1 VESRGVAL
9 AFVVGLGIAAS
20 WAWPGAAEAG
30 VQCGK
35 AAWYELGGTTAS
47 GEAADPTDLTAAHRT
62 LPFGT
67 RVKVENLANG
77 RSVVV
82 RVNDRGPFGGGR
94 VIDLSR
100 AAAEK
105 LGYIRAGVAR
115 VKVSVVDGDAGA
127 LSGTCEERTASA
139 PAKARPPPPAGQP
152 VAAALDEGAV
162 PLPRRRPETPVLG
175 YLPSTLALRFSDAFR
190 PDDSPFTILLDPHR

>member
-1 VESRGVAL
+1 MESRGVAL

-67 RVKVENLANG
+67 HVKVENLANG

-127 LSGTCEERTASA
+127 LPGTCEERTASA
-139 PAKARPPPPAGQP
+139 PAKARPSPPAGQP
-152 VAAALDEGAV
+152 VAAALDEEAV
-162 PLPRRRPETPVLG
+162 PLPPRRPETPVLG

>member
-1 VESRGVAL
+1 MESRGVAFAVAAGL
-9 AFVVGLGIAAS
+9 ACLAAL
-20 WAWPGAAEAG
+20 AVAGDAAAG
-30 VQCGK
+30 VQCGR
-35 AAWYELGGTTAS
+35 AAWYDLEGMTAS
-47 GEAADPTDLTAAHRT
+47 GEPADARQLTAAHRT

-105 LGYIRAGVAR
+105 LGYVAAGVAR
-115 VKVSVVDGDAGA
+115 VRVTVVDGDGGG
-127 LSGTCEERTASA
+127 SGGSCADR
-139 PAKARPPPPAGQP
+139 QP
-152 VAAALDEGAV
+152 SVAVAAADAV
-162 PLPRRRPETPVLG
+162 PLPRTRPGAGSALVP
-175 YLPSTLALRFSDAFR
+175 PTLVLRFDDAFR
-190 PDDSPFTILLDPHR
+190 PDDSPFTILLERTE